1 MRIMVWTNSF
11 RPQIGGVEVLGVRLF
26 PALKA
31 RGHEFLIVTR
41 RISISLPGEAMY
53 CSIPVYR
60 FPTLQALKEGDVD
73 QLVQIRQQ
81 MFKLKLGFKPDL
93 IYFYHVGPEM
103 FLYREIIQDRSVPI
117 LVTLHGTFPDQCFL
131 PGALIREVLRTADWI
146 TACSAAVLDKTR
158 QQLPEI
164 VSSSSVI
171 ANSLEEPHVDPVPIS
186 FEIPKLLC
194 VGRVVPQKGFDLIL
208 VALASIIHR
217 FPTLRLVIAGDGE
230 SLPELKKQAARLQ
243 IKNYVEFMGWVV
255 PDKVPALINES
266 TMVVVP
272 SREEPFGLVALQA
285 SQMARPVVASRV
297 GGLSEIIVDKETG
310 LLVEKEDARALA
322 DAIAFLLDHPE
333 AAVQMGQNGRN
344 RTREVFNWDRY
355 VDAYDQLFQQLGQK
369 VCSYESVD

>member
-11 RPQIGGVEVLGVRLF
+11 WPQIGGVEVLGTRLF
-26 PALKA
+26 LALKA

-53 CSIPVYR
+53 CGIPVYR
-60 FPTLQALKEGDVD
+60 FPTLQALNEGDLD
-73 QLVQIRQQ
+73 QLAQMRQQ
-81 MFKLKLGFKPDL
+81 IFKLKLSFRPDL

-103 FLYREIIQDRSVPI
+103 FLYREIIQDHSVPV

-131 PGALIREVLRTADWI
+131 PGTLIGELLRSADWV

-158 QQLPEI
+158 RQLPEI

-171 ANSLEEPHVDPVPIS
+171 ANSLEEPHVNPVPIS
-186 FEIPKLLC
+186 FEAPKLLC
-194 VGRVVPQKGFDLIL
+194 VGRVVPQKGFDLVL
-208 VALASIIHR
+208 VALASIVHR
-217 FPTLRLVIAGDGE
+217 FPTLRLVIAGEGE
-230 SLPELKKQAARLQ
+230 SLPELKQQAARLQ
-243 IKNYVEFMGWVV
+243 IDNYVEFMGWVM
-255 PDKVPALINES
+255 PEKIPALINKS
-266 TMVVVP
+266 SIVVMP

-310 LLVEKEDARALA
+310 LLVKKEDAGVLA

-333 AAVQMGQNGRN
+333 VAIRRGENGRK
-344 RTREVFNWDRY
+344 RAREVFNWDRY
-355 VDAYDQLFQQLGQK
+355 VDTYDQLFQQLGQK
-369 VCSYESVD
+369 VCS

>member
-11 RPQIGGVEVLGVRLF
+11 WPQIGGVEVLGTRLF
-26 PALKA
+26 SALKA
-31 RGHEFLIVTR
+31 RGHELLIVTR
-41 RISISLPGEAMY
+41 RISISFPGEAMY
-53 CSIPVYR
+53 YGIPVYR
-60 FPTLQALKEGDVD
+60 FPTLQVLDKSDVD
-73 QLVQIRQQ
+73 QLAQIRQQ
-81 MFKLKLGFKPDL
+81 MFKLKLNFRPDL

-103 FLYREIIQDRSVPI
+103 FLYQEIIQDRSVPV

-131 PGALIREVLRTADWI
+131 PDTLIGKLLQLADWI

-171 ANSLEEPHVDPVPIS
+171 ANGLEEPHVDPAPIS
-186 FEIPKLLC
+186 FEAPKLLC
-194 VGRVVPQKGFDLIL
+194 IGRVVPEKGFDLVL
-208 VALASIIHR
+208 TALASLIHR

-230 SLPELKKQAARLQ
+230 LLPELKQQAARLQ
-243 IKNYVEFMGWVV
+243 INNHVEFMGWVI
-255 PDKVPALINES
+255 PEKIPALINES

-310 LLVEKEDARALA
+310 LLVEKENAGALA

-333 AAVQMGQNGRN
+333 VAVRMGQNGRN
-344 RTREVFNWDRY
+344 RAREVFNWDRY
-355 VDAYDQLFQQLGQK
+355 VNAYDQLFQQLGQK
-369 VCSYESVD
+369 VCSYESAD